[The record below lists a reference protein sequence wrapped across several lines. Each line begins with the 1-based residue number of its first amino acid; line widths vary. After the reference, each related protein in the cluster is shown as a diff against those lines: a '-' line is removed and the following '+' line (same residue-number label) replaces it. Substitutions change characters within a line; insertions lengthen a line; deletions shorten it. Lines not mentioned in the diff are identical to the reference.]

1 MVDFGRLITAMI
13 TPFDKNGNV
22 DYLEARKLAAR
33 LVENGCQGFVI
44 TGTTGESPNLSN
56 DEKLR
61 LYSEI
66 KEEIGDSASVIAG
79 TTDNNTAK
87 SIELSQQ
94 AEKLGVDGLLLT
106 VPSYNKPPQDGLIRH
121 FETIAG
127 NVNLPCILY
136 NEAGSGAL
144 K

>member
-79 TTDNNTAK
+79 TTDNTTAK

-94 AEKLGVDGLLLT
+94 AE
-106 VPSYNKPPQDGLIRH
+106 
-121 FETIAG
+121 
-127 NVNLPCILY
+127 
-136 NEAGSGAL
+136 
-144 K
+144 